1 MKKRNKRKFISKAR
15 KAGSNEQTSS
25 QIPPGTRFVSQEVVD
40 HLLEGLLQSL
50 KERNQVL
57 EIGDLVEAT
66 FLDGYTV
73 KALII
78 PPSTSANDP
87 PQDIPFGMQITIV
100 DREGNFV
107 AWPGSQF
114 GTPPF
119 PLGERSTPREELKS
133 SAHQSSAD
141 EEDGPP
147 GQG

>member
-40 HLLEGLLQSL
+40 HLMKGLLHSL
-50 KERNQVL
+50 EERNQVL

-66 FLDGYTV
+66 FRDGYTV
-73 KALII
+73 KALVI
-78 PPSTSANDP
+78 PPSGLSN
-87 PQDIPFGMQITIV
+87 DIPFSLQITIS
-100 DREGNFV
+100 DPDGHFV

-119 PLGERSTPREELKS
+119 PLGERNTPREELKS
-133 SAHQSSAD
+133 SAHQASAD
-141 EEDGPP
+141 EEESPP
-147 GQG
+147 GQE

>member
-1 MKKRNKRKFISKAR
+1 MKKRNKRKFLSKAR

-40 HLLEGLLQSL
+40 HLMKGLLHSL
-50 KERNQVL
+50 EERNQVL

-66 FLDGYTV
+66 FRDGYTV
-73 KALII
+73 KALVI
-78 PPSTSANDP
+78 PPSGLSN
-87 PQDIPFGMQITIV
+87 DIPFSLQITIS
-100 DREGNFV
+100 DPDGHFV

-119 PLGERSTPREELKS
+119 PLGERNIPREELKS

>member
-40 HLLEGLLQSL
+40 HLMKGLLHSL
-50 KERNQVL
+50 EERNQVL

-66 FLDGYTV
+66 FRDGYTV
-73 KALII
+73 KALVI
-78 PPSTSANDP
+78 PPSTSAND
-87 PQDIPFGMQITIV
+87 IPFSLQITIS
-100 DREGNFV
+100 DPDGHFV

-119 PLGERSTPREELKS
+119 PLGERNTPREELKS

>member
-1 MKKRNKRKFISKAR
+1 MKKQNKRKVLSKAR
-15 KAGSNEQTSS
+15 KVGSNERTSS

-40 HLLEGLLQSL
+40 HLMKGLLHSL
-50 KERNQVL
+50 EERNQVL

-66 FLDGYTV
+66 FRDGYTV
-73 KALII
+73 KALVI
-78 PPSTSANDP
+78 PPSGLSN
-87 PQDIPFGMQITIV
+87 DIPFSLQITIS
-100 DREGNFV
+100 DPDGHFV

-114 GTPPF
+114 GTPPL
-119 PLGERSTPREELKS
+119 PLGERNTPREELKS